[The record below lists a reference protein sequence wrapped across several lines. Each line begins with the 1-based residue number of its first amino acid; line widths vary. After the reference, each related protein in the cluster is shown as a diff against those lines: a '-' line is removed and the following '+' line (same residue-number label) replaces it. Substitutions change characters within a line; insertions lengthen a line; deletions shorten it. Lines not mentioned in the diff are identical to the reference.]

1 VTSAEQNKEKIR
13 EEREVGSTI
22 LANAKKDHINL
33 MGH

>member
-1 VTSAEQNKEKIR
+1 MQKKKEMTR

-22 LANAKKDHINL
+22 LANAKRNHINH